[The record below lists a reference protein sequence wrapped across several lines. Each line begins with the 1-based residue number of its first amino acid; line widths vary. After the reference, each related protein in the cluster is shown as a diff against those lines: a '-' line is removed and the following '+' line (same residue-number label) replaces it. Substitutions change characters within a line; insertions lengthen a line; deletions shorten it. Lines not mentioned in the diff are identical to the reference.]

1 MKVNI
6 MKKLALII
14 SVIVAASTWATFGAQ
29 AQEAQTETQNTH
41 TPCPMGFERPANCP
55 MMNSQNT
62 GPQMR
67 GFRGGAGGP
76 MMGGQRHG
84 MSGPRGP
91 QAQAFNRGPQQ
102 GWAARGPGFAQGPR
116 GAQGPK
122 GPMMG
127 GPRQGM
133 SAPRGLQAQ
142 AFNRGPQRGWDAE
155 APQQGWAP
163 RGPRAGWNADG
174 F

>member
-122 GPMMG
+122 GPRWAAPTG
-127 GPRQGM
+127 IRPPRPSG
-133 SAPRGLQAQ
+133 SGLQIEVPAGLAPKVRLAQ
-142 AFNRGPQRGWDAE
+142 
-155 APQQGWAP
+155 
-163 RGPRAGWNADG
+163 GPRALRSRVR
-174 F
+174 